1 MSKCLSEANK
11 GATIQFNTIQHN
23 TAQHNDQS
31 QLCSILPRR
40 RMPPRK
46 WLRATLFGWAAL
58 AASISKEIASYVLSS
73 THSPSTC
80 SPVGDNEVVG
90 DDEVVGL
97 AVGDNEVVGD
107 DEVVGN

>member
-1 MSKCLSEANK
+1 MHPSAPMGETALFLSKSMKSWA
-11 GATIQFNTIQHN
+11 A
-23 TAQHNDQS
+23 
-31 QLCSILPRR
+31 RR

-58 AASISKEIASYVLSS
+58 AASISKEIASYVLSV